1 MTQFDQF
8 LQAGVAMAI
17 GFMVGLQREYAFRT
31 SDREL
36 IAGER
41 TFALIGLAGFL
52 AAMAADILGSA
63 LAFIGTILLVGLFT
77 AIAYFMDSRRGQ
89 VGLTTEIA
97 VLITIMT
104 GALCYWNQ
112 MTLAVAIG
120 IATTVLLSLK
130 LETDRLVLA
139 LTREDIFAA
148 LQLAVISAIIL
159 PILPNESLLP
169 PPFDVLNPFKIW
181 LMVVFISGINF
192 IGYIAI
198 KIAGPERGTGITGL
212 LGGLVSST
220 AVTLGF
226 TERSNRESML
236 AKPFALAIMI
246 AWTVMFVRVL
256 VEVAVLNIEL
266 LQYVWLPISVSG
278 IVALLYC
285 FILHLTQKAVD
296 KQGLEFS
303 NPFDLVSAIKF
314 GLLYAAVLLV
324 ARAAQLYFGDP
335 GIYLSSLISGLV
347 DVDAITLSLAQLS
360 RSGDVGMHVAA
371 NAIVIAT
378 IANTFLKGIMVLIG
392 GAVMLRKAILP
403 GYILVLLTAI
413 GIALFVL

>member
-285 FILHLTQKAVD
+285 VILHLTQKAVD

>member
-1 MTQFDQF
+1 MTK
-8 LQAGVAMAI
+8 I
-17 GFMVGLQREYAFRT
+17 G
-31 SDREL
+31 
-36 IAGER
+36 
-41 TFALIGLAGFL
+41 
-52 AAMAADILGSA
+52 
-63 LAFIGTILLVGLFT
+63 
-77 AIAYFMDSRRGQ
+77 
-89 VGLTTEIA
+89 
-97 VLITIMT
+97 
-104 GALCYWNQ
+104 
-112 MTLAVAIG
+112 
-120 IATTVLLSLK
+120 
-130 LETDRLVLA
+130 
-139 LTREDIFAA
+139 
-148 LQLAVISAIIL
+148 
-159 PILPNESLLP
+159 
-169 PPFDVLNPFKIW
+169 
-181 LMVVFISGINF
+181 
-192 IGYIAI
+192 
-198 KIAGPERGTGITGL
+198 
-212 LGGLVSST
+212 
-220 AVTLGF
+220 
-226 TERSNRESML
+226 
-236 AKPFALAIMI
+236 FALAIMM

-285 FILHLTQKAVD
+285 VILHLTQKAVD

-413 GIALFVL
+413 GIALLVL